1 MKPIAASVEYLTGV
15 TAEFRKVSFPS
26 RRDVAIHTA
35 VVVAA
40 IAMMVAFL
48 TVVDGTF
55 AFLVKLL
62 LAYVR

>member
-1 MKPIAASVEYLTGV
+1 MKPIAASVGYLSNV

-26 RRDVAIHTA
+26 RRDVATHTL
-35 VVVAA
+35 VVVSA
-40 IAMMVAFL
+40 IIIMVGFL
-48 TVVDGTF
+48 AVVDGAF